1 MFLVVLF
8 YFILKKCNIQNV
20 YLNKNY
26 NKFTK
31 QGIKLYS
38 EPNYMIYDE
47 NNPKNNSNV
56 NHIGYDNRYPKNYTD
71 PIDIGKIIKI
81 FQQNKWLSILTNQN
95 ISINDKLKIV
105 YIMDFYNNNSKVGNL
120 LNNLQSDFF

>member
-1 MFLVVLF
+1 
-8 YFILKKCNIQNV
+8 
-20 YLNKNY
+20 
-26 NKFTK
+26 
-31 QGIKLYS
+31 
-38 EPNYMIYDE
+38 MIYDE

-105 YIMDFYNNNSKVGNL
+105 YIMDFYNIKCKTRNSTTCINIRCNIKVYNIIIT
-120 LNNLQSDFF
+120 NIF